1 MAIMGLGKYVLWKQT
16 PLDKHTYLA
25 AREVNSEFHSKGEI
39 SPTYRQ
45 HLLLEYRELKGCPP
59 KRDENGQLRSSKQAQ
74 LDRAWAPVAER
85 FDRSPEAIRSCVMK
99 LYDDV
104 DLEAARERAKQTG
117 DDELLAEVKKYEQ
130 MPKTAW
136 LREEFDEILELAAE
150 RREETE
156 TDDD

>member
-1 MAIMGLGKYVLWKQT
+1 MGLGNLQFWTQT

-25 AREVNSEFHSKGEI
+25 AREVSSEFHSKGDMG
-39 SPTYRQ
+39 PTYRQ
-45 HLLLEYRELKGCPP
+45 HLLVEYRELEGCPP

-85 FDRSPEAIRSCVMK
+85 FDRTPEAIRSCVMK

-104 DLEAARERAKQTG
+104 NLEAARERANESG
-117 DDELLAEVKKYEQ
+117 DEEILAEVKKYEQ

-150 RREETE
+150 RREEKE
-156 TDDD
+156 SDGE